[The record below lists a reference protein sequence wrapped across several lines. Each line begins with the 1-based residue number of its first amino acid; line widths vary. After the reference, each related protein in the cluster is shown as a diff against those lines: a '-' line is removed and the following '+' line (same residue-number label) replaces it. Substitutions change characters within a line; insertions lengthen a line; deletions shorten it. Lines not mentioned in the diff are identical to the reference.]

1 LHKAKADNRG
11 WLSWLVGVSAALAA
25 AVWVLTTPLP
35 RVVGL
40 SARYDLTLV
49 VPAALI
55 LLTLAFRLRGGWGQ
69 SAALGLTLVLFCL
82 PLAGLWASGASESY
96 TVGGLLPYSDA
107 QVYYRDALR
116 VTEGDLLS
124 SFSARRPLFPAFLAG
139 ALALSGRNLQAAL
152 ALTALVTAVSCWLA
166 ARETARTHGSLA
178 GAVALVGLF
187 LFSRRFAG
195 TTMTESLG
203 LALGALG
210 WGLLWRGAADG
221 RLWTIAAGLALSA
234 LALNA
239 RAGAFFT
246 LALWVV
252 WLGVWGVKG
261 WPRILGRAALGLAA
275 VGLAFGA
282 NLLLV
287 KTLSAPGGV
296 AFANFADTL
305 YGLAAGGKGWQQI
318 EADAPQVA
326 KMDEPQRSQ
335 EIYALALERMRTR
348 PQDTLMGA
356 FRAWGDF
363 FRPDREGVFGFV
375 DSQLNLETRL
385 SVRVMIWG
393 LYVLSAAGL
402 WGLMRRRREAWAG
415 LIAFGLAGL
424 LLSVPFVPPVD
435 AGRMR
440 AYAASLPLLV
450 TLPALGVWEVGMLLH
465 LKVLDGWLAAEADT
479 PRGLLWGWAGVVSAW
494 SCVGALAV
502 FALAQPSTAAAPQ
515 CAPGEKGFVF
525 HHAAGSTVQVIADEA
540 AGAAW
545 LPRVPE
551 SLFERGSRTLAPDF
565 YGDLAELPVPFSL
578 VQAND
583 LNRGGMV
590 WLVLAG
596 EDLPP
601 HGLTAVCAVKINTPG
616 LGWRNFYTV
625 RRWEVLT
632 PDGGGQ

>member
-1 LHKAKADNRG
+1 MG
-11 WLSWLVGVSAALAA
+11 WLRRLVGAGAALAA

-40 SARYDLTLV
+40 TARYDLTLV
-49 VPAALI
+49 VPAALVF
-55 LLTLAFRLRGGWGQ
+55 LALVFRLRGEWGQ

-107 QVYYRDALR
+107 QVYYRDAVR

-139 ALALSGRNLQAAL
+139 ALAMTGRNLQAAL
-152 ALTALVTAVSCWLA
+152 ALTVLVTAVSCWLA
-166 ARETARTHGSLA
+166 AREVARTHGSLA
-178 GAVALVGLF
+178 GAVVLVGLF

-210 WGLLWRGAADG
+210 WGLLWRGAAED
-221 RLWTIAAGLALSA
+221 RLRTVAAGLSLSA

-252 WLGVWGVKG
+252 WLWVWGVKG

-305 YGLAAGGKGWQQI
+305 YGLAAGGQGWQQI

-326 KMDEPQRSQ
+326 RMDEPQRSQ
-335 EIYALALERMRTR
+335 EIYALALERMRIR

-356 FRAWGDF
+356 ARAWGDF
-363 FRPDREGVFGFV
+363 FTPDREGVFGFV
-375 DSQLNLETRL
+375 DSQLNLETRR
-385 SVRVMIWG
+385 SVRATIWG
-393 LYVLSAAGL
+393 LYALSAAGL
-402 WGLMRRRREAWAG
+402 WGMAQRRREAWAG
-415 LIAFGLAGL
+415 LLAFGLAGL

-440 AYAASLPLLV
+440 AYAASLPMLV
-450 TLPALGVWEVGMLLH
+450 TLPALGVWELGTRVRWIALE
-465 LKVLDGWLAAEADT
+465 GWLAADADT
-479 PRGLLWGWAGVVSAW
+479 PRGLLWGWAGVMSVW

-502 FALAQPSTAAAPQ
+502 FALAQPTTAAAPQ
-515 CAPGEKGFVF
+515 CEQGEKGFVF
-525 HHAAGSTVQVIADEA
+525 HHAAGSTVQVTADEA
-540 AGAAW
+540 AGVDW
-545 LPRVPE
+545 LPRVHE
-551 SLFERGSRTLAPDF
+551 SLFERGSRTLAPEF

-590 WLVLAG
+590 WLVAAG

-601 HGLTAVCAVKINTPG
+601 HGLAAVCAAKIKTPG
-616 LGWRNFYTV
+616 LGWRNFYAV
-625 RRWEVLT
+625 RRWQVLA
-632 PDGGGQ
+632 PDGDGS